1 VTIRSV
7 NPATEEVLEEFEPH
21 SDDAVDSLLEKS
33 QSAFQAQK
41 AASFAER
48 AERMKRAA
56 QILDDEIDEF
66 ASILTREMG
75 KTLAAA
81 KAEVEKCAWVCR
93 YYADNAESLLADE
106 PVETDARRSFKRYLP
121 IGPVLAVMPWNF
133 PFWQVFRFAAPALM
147 AGNTGLLKHASN
159 VPRSALAIES
169 VFERAGFADG
179 AFSTLLIESGRV
191 ANVLRDNRVR
201 AATLTGS
208 GPAGS
213 AVAEVA
219 GAGIKKTVLE
229 LGGSDPF
236 IVMPSADLDAA
247 VETAVTA
254 RIQNNGQSCIA
265 AKRFIVHTDV
275 YDAFRDA
282 FVAAFEALEVG
293 DPEKGE
299 TDVGPLATQQG
310 RADCVELVE
319 QLEGLGAH
327 RLVGAEAIDGR
338 GYFFRPGI
346 VEVPSDRQQAFDEE
360 IFGPVALMYRADSL
374 DDALALGNATQFGL
388 GSAIFSADE
397 DEIDRAVDRLDAG
410 STFVNAMV
418 ASHPHLPFGGVKSSG
433 YGRELSS
440 EGIREFM
447 NVKSVYVA

>member
-1 VTIRSV
+1 MPDSV
-7 NPATEEVLEEFEPH
+7 NPATAETRKAFTRH
-21 SDDAVDSLLEKS
+21 DDTAVRHAIDTGAR
-33 QSAFQAQK
+33 AFGDWRGRPI
-41 AASFAER
+41 AER
-48 AERMKRAA
+48 AKLMHAA
-56 QILDDEIDEF
+56 ADLLDARRETLARLATE
-66 ASILTREMG
+66 EMG
-75 KTLAAA
+75 KRIAEARS
-81 KAEVEKCAWVCR
+81 EVEKCAWVCR